1 METDNVELVRRLWEA
16 FERGGIDAVLDIVD
30 PDVEW
35 EPYAGGGVVYR
46 GHEGLRAYMERRAAQ
61 GEELE
66 AQLYSAFAKGDAVV
80 ARGEVRIRGPEG
92 LVTMQPGW
100 VYEFREGKLVRFRG
114 YPTQDAA
121 LRAAG
126 MTPHD
131 PVSIVRELWGGF
143 NRGGVE
149 RMLDVIAADAEWLP
163 HRGSQDVYRG
173 HDGIRRYYAE
183 VTGRTVDAVASEYA
197 ITEVGDT
204 VIVSGSLHTVD
215 ANGAVQQRQ
224 VHWVY
229 WVREGKV
236 QRAVSFARRDQA
248 EEAAHRSG

>member
-1 METDNVELVRRLWEA
+1 MGTPLRRA
-16 FERGGIDAVLDIVD
+16 RPPG
-30 PDVEW
+30 
-35 EPYAGGGVVYR
+35 R
-46 GHEGLRAYMERRAAQ
+46 LRAGA
-61 GEELE
+61 
-66 AQLYSAFAKGDAVV
+66 
-80 ARGEVRIRGPEG
+80 
-92 LVTMQPGW
+92 
-100 VYEFREGKLVRFRG
+100 
-114 YPTQDAA
+114 DAA
-121 LRAAG
+121 AG
-126 MTPHD
+126 
-131 PVSIVRELWGGF
+131 RL
-143 NRGGVE
+143 
-149 RMLDVIAADAEWLP
+149 
-163 HRGSQDVYRG
+163 RG